1 MECEFSQTKKSKEE
15 EAELHWSNKKVKD
28 AKGASEF
35 GSPPSYRDKLVG
47 EMPGAFAQA
56 FNLDSHEM
64 DLSIPLV
71 EMGELIN
78 GMVAVNLTPNTRKSI
93 RSRQNHALIVK
104 VFGQIVGFHYLH
116 SKVLSLWKLA
126 GRLDCVDLG
135 RDFFLMRFGLVEDYE
150 NVIKGGPWF
159 IGGHFLTVRAW
170 EPNFKPAQAVCNMV
184 AVWIRLPELPFEYY
198 DPGVLREISNAIG
211 PVLRVDFNMASEAR
225 GRFARI
231 CIQVNLD

>member
-150 NVIKGGPWF
+150 NVIKGGVVQEVLYEGISTLCFSCGWV
-159 IGGHFLTVRAW
+159 GHRREVCPFTVQEKTPAAVVEENIASANQV
-170 EPNFKPAQAVCNMV
+170 EPCGEAGDFSKEA
-184 AVWIRLPELPFEYY
+184 
-198 DPGVLREISNAIG
+198 GK
-211 PVLRVDFNMASEAR
+211 VDSEVK
-225 GRFARI
+225 G
-231 CIQVNLD
+231 DG